1 MDLEG
6 LIFVMSMM
14 LILSFIK
21 NPHLIFRILSVIM
34 YLVLKRQ

>member
-6 LIFVMSMM
+6 LIFVISMI

-21 NPHLIFRILSVIM
+21 NPHLIFRISSDIM
-34 YLVLKRQ
+34 YWVLKRQ